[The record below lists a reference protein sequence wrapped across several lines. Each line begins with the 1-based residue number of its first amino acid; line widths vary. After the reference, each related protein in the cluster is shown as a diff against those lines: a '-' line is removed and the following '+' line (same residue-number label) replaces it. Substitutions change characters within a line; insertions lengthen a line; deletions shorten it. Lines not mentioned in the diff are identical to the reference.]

1 MCGTCGRSVH
11 RAIGMHAATR
21 PGRWFEMA
29 FAGMPSIP
37 LLGSAGAYPLASGAA
52 RSSEALIQV
61 KGRKGRSVKPPRRE
75 KRKMGDRNEEDQSE
89 ASNVGCRRRR
99 VRRVRFNRL
108 DERRSFLLGRK
119 RTGAGGTT
127 VDTCK
132 RRWRCTPDDAT
143 GGRRWSG
150 GRRCCRGLR
159 ARLGERQIR
168 LPLGVAAFHR
178 NRQRT

>member
-11 RAIGMHAATR
+11 RAIGMRAATR
-21 PGRWFEMA
+21 PGRWFGMA
-29 FAGMPSIP
+29 LPECPRFP
-37 LLGSAGAYPLASGAA
+37 LFGSGGSFTPWPMVQPATTK
-52 RSSEALIQV
+52 ALIHV
-61 KGRKGRSVKPPRRE
+61 KGSKGPPVKPQRWRE
-75 KRKMGDRNEEDQSE
+75 AKKGDRNEEDQSE
-89 ASNVGCRRRR
+89 AGNVGCRRRR
-99 VRRVRFNRL
+99 MRSFRFNRL

-132 RRWRCTPDDAT
+132 RRRRCTPDDAT

-168 LPLGVAAFHR
+168 LPLA
-178 NRQRT
+178 